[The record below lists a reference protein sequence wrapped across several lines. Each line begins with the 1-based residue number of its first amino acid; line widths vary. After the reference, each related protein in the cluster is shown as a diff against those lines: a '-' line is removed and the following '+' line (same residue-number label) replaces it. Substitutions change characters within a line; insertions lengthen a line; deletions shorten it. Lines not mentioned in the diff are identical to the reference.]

1 MKNLKELINLIVGF
15 IVLIFFIIF
24 KKQGS
29 GKFYLKAQDS
39 KLLNNFLKSKILSQL
54 FKNFRYLEENIDKE
68 FSKNSMIYKNDPSLR
83 KYGDSECG
91 QSEDINIEKQ
101 QRGLVVP
108 IIREVFKKNEIK
120 TIVEIGTGNGDVVA
134 HLAKEYSEKKFIG
147 IDFNTETAK
156 KKHSLNNL
164 DFISDYALDYFLKV
178 KDTKIDLVFATS
190 TFIFFLPKEIEKYLK
205 VLAEKCKFVIISD
218 PTWNGV
224 HKRKLILNTY
234 HLEEGVFFHNH
245 KYYFES
251 FNFHILDNNFNH
263 YKHETSPRPDI
274 FVNTV
279 IAKNMKNLD

>member
-1 MKNLKELINLIVGF
+1 MKNFKELINLVVGF
-15 IVLIFFIIF
+15 IILLFFIIF

-29 GKFYLKAQDS
+29 GKFYIKAQDN
-39 KLLNNFLKSKILSQL
+39 KLVNNFLKSKILSEL

-68 FSKNSMIYKNDPSLR
+68 FSENSMIYKNDPSLR
-83 KYGDSECG
+83 KYGDNDCG
-91 QSEDINIEKQ
+91 QSEDVNIEKQ
-101 QRGLVVP
+101 QRGLVIQ
-108 IIREVFKKNEIK
+108 IIREVFKKNNIK

-134 HLAKEYSEKKFIG
+134 HLAKQYSEKKFIG

-156 KKHSLNNL
+156 KKYNLKNL
-164 DFISDYALDYFLKV
+164 DFISDYALDYFLNL
-178 KDTKIDLVFATS
+178 KDTKIDLVFASS

-205 VLAEKCKFVIISD
+205 EFSKKCKFVVISD

-224 HKRKLILNTY
+224 HKKRLIKNTY

-251 FNFHILDNNFNH
+251 FKFHILSNNFTH

-274 FVNTV
+274 FINNF
-279 IAKNMKNLD
+279 IAKNLKSLD